1 MGMIKDKIAQFCIE
15 QEVEKIKENF
25 DDKTIITIQAI
36 ALIGLGMYCFG
47 RHRGAKNGGTTI
59 IFR

>member
-1 MGMIKDKIAQFCIE
+1 MGMIKDKIAQFCIG
-15 QEVEKIKENF
+15 QEVEKIKGNF

-36 ALIGLGMYCFG
+36 IIVGLGMYCFG
-47 RHRGAKNGGTTI
+47 RYRGTKSGGTTI